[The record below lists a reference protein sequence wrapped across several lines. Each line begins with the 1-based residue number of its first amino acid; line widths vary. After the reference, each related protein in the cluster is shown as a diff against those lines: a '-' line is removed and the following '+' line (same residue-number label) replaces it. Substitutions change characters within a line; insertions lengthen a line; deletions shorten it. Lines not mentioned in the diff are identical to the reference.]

1 MPAIMPRVLHA
12 LAPGPAGGLESVVQM
27 HARGWVARGGEAAV
41 ALVLDEGVD
50 LPEAFRALTEAGVRV
65 FCHAVPHRAYLREQ
79 AQYRSVL
86 TTWRPDVVHC
96 HGYRADLIAGR
107 AARSAG
113 IARVSTVHG
122 FTGGDWK
129 NRLYERLQL
138 RSFRRFSGV
147 VAVSRPIEAR
157 LVSAGV
163 PRARVHLIPN
173 AWARGL
179 PPLTRAEARAR
190 LGVGPAD
197 RLVGWVGRLSREKA
211 ADVLL
216 EALARVDQVAVV
228 VGDGAEREALRQQA
242 AALGVAGRVRWA
254 GLVPEAGRYFP
265 AFDCYVLSSRTEGT
279 PIALFEAMA
288 ASVPIVTTRV
298 GGVPDVVGAGEALLV
313 PPDDPAALAGAIDA
327 IFTDP
332 AAAQARAARAAV
344 RLAGQYALEPWL
356 ERHAELYRAVMAR
369 RSGDVACS

>member
-1 MPAIMPRVLHA
+1 MPALIPRVLHA

-41 ALVLDEGVD
+41 ALVLDEGAD
-50 LPEAFRALTEAGVRV
+50 LPEPFRALTEAGVRV

-86 TTWRPDVVHC
+86 ADWRPDVVHC

-107 AARSAG
+107 AARAAG

-147 VAVSRPIEAR
+147 VAVSRPIETR
-157 LVSAGV
+157 LVGTGI
-163 PRARVHLIPN
+163 PRDRVHLIPN
-173 AWARGL
+173 AWARG
-179 PPLTRAEARAR
+179 PLSLDRAEARTR

-197 RLVGWVGRLSREKA
+197 RLIGWVGRLSREKA

-216 EALARVDQVAVV
+216 AALAQVDLAAVV
-228 VGDGAEREALRQQA
+228 IGAGGEREALERQA
-242 AALGVAGRVRWA
+242 AALGLAGRVRWA
-254 GLVPEAGRYFP
+254 GLVPEAGRYFA

-288 ASVPIVTTRV
+288 AGVPIVTTRV
-298 GGVPDVVGAGEALLV
+298 GGVPDVVGEDEALLV
-313 PPDDPAALAGAIDA
+313 PAEDPAALAGAIRA
-327 IFTDP
+327 VFADP
-332 AAAQARAARAAV
+332 GAAAARAARAAA
-344 RLAGQYALEPWL
+344 RLAHQYALEPWL
-356 ERHAELYRAVMAR
+356 ERHADLYRAVMAR
-369 RSGDVACS
+369 RPGDVACS

>member
-1 MPAIMPRVLHA
+1 MPALLPRVLHA

-41 ALVLDEGVD
+41 ALVLDEGAD
-50 LPEAFRALTEAGVRV
+50 LPEPFGALAEAGVRV
-65 FCHAVPHRAYLREQ
+65 FCHPVPHRAYLREQ

-86 TTWRPDVVHC
+86 ATWRPDVVHC

-107 AARSAG
+107 AARTAG

-147 VAVSRPIEAR
+147 VAVSRPIAAR
-157 LVSAGV
+157 LVSTGV
-163 PRARVHLIPN
+163 PRDRVHLIPN
-173 AWARGL
+173 AWAPGL
-179 PPLTRAEARAR
+179 PPLARAEARVR

-197 RLVGWVGRLSREKA
+197 RLIGWVGRLSREKA

-216 EALARVDQVAVV
+216 EALARVEQVAVV
-228 VGDGAEREALRQQA
+228 VGDGGERDALRQQA
-242 AALGVAGRVRWA
+242 GALGVAGRVRWA
-254 GLVPEAGRYFP
+254 GLVPEAGRYFS

-288 ASVPIVTTRV
+288 AGVPIVTTRV
-298 GGVPDVVGAGEALLV
+298 GGVPDVVGTAEALLV
-313 PPDDPAALAGAIDA
+313 PPEDPAALASAIDA
-327 IFTDP
+327 VFTDP
-332 AAAQARAARAAV
+332 GAAAARAARAAA
-344 RLAGQYALEPWL
+344 RLADQYALEPWL

-369 RSGDVACS
+369 RPGDLACT

>member
-157 LVSAGV
+157 LVSAGL

-228 VGDGAEREALRQQA
+228 VGDGAEREVLRQQA

-298 GGVPDVVGAGEALLV
+298 GGVPDVVGAG
-313 PPDDPAALAGAIDA
+313 
-327 IFTDP
+327 
-332 AAAQARAARAAV
+332 
-344 RLAGQYALEPWL
+344 
-356 ERHAELYRAVMAR
+356 
-369 RSGDVACS
+369 

>member
-228 VGDGAEREALRQQA
+228 VGDGAEGEALRQQA

-344 RLAGQYALEPWL
+344 RLAEQYALEPWL